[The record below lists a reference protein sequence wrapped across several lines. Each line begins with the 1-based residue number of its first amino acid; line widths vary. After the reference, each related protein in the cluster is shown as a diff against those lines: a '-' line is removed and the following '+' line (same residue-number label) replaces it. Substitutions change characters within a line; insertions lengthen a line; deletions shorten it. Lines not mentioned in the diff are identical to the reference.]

1 MKKKDFGYWLV
12 ISGVILI
19 IASLISAIIFLS
31 LFKSLAFLIYISLIL
46 EIIGL
51 TSVTIGGLTKE
62 VKEKDNSENKM
73 KSKK

>member
-1 MKKKDFGYWLV
+1 MA

>member
-1 MKKKDFGYWLV
+1 LA

>member
-1 MKKKDFGYWLV
+1 MKKKDFGYWLA